1 MRLRLSNQQSE
12 VAAKVRP
19 LRSRLKA
26 ALPLLPR
33 PLPRNLAEVHIV
45 LVDRATIAR
54 VHGQFMD
61 DPAET
66 DVITFPYGEILVCPA
81 VAQDRARE
89 LGLKLEDEVLL
100 YALHGL
106 LHLAGYDDTTPKL
119 AREMAAAQEKLL
131 GNVAGPAP
139 GRGARRPSNSR

>member
-1 MRLRLSNQQSE
+1 MVR
-12 VAAKVRP
+12 VRP
-19 LRSRLKA
+19 LQRRLKT

-33 PLPRNLAEVHIV
+33 PLPKGLAEVHIV

-61 DPAET
+61 DPTET

-81 VAQDRARE
+81 VARDRATE
-89 LGLKLEDEVLL
+89 LCVKPDEEVLL

-106 LHLAGYDDTTPKL
+106 LHLAGYDDATPKL
-119 AREMAAAQEKLL
+119 AKEMAKAQEKLL
-131 GNVAGPAP
+131 RKVSALQG
-139 GRGARRPSNSR
+139 

>member
-12 VAAKVRP
+12 AAVTVRP
-19 LRSRLKA
+19 LLSRLKA

-33 PLPRNLAEVHIV
+33 PLPAELTEIDIV

-61 DPAET
+61 DPTET

-81 VAQDRARE
+81 VARDRAVE
-89 LGLKLEDEVLL
+89 FGLEVEQEVLL

-119 AREMAAAQEKLL
+119 AKEMVEAQARLL
-131 GNVAGPAP
+131 KQVSAV
-139 GRGARRPSNSR
+139 